1 MKTSRF
7 LWIKGGGE
15 IQRRGGR
22 LEWVEEKGIN
32 KRKERE
38 QNGTIF
44 FCIFFLPYTR
54 VTPYI

>member
-44 FCIFFLPYTR
+44 FLYFLFTIY
-54 VTPYI
+54 